1 LNYTYN
7 PCTAIQEL
15 TDIVSFTDNS
25 NASVNPLE
33 SSTINFGV
41 NNPGGS
47 ITLTDIVSSALP
59 VGHIFDSMLV
69 TIFDG
74 AGGFHSLPILSGS
87 SATFNTGNGDPGT
100 ELNLGA
106 SNPNPTIGIEV
117 KLYTDLCSNGT
128 SFYFNLS
135 YNYDPYVDLAE
146 QIDVISF
153 LDANG
158 LSKSPI
164 NTSPFNDGT
173 NNNPGGSMTFSEL
186 ISSNLPAGDTF
197 GSVEITVQ
205 DGLGG
210 TFTDTI
216 NAIGG
221 SVIIS
226 NGQGGLVMNASQPNR
241 TYTFVVKVISTLCP
255 DGVSFVY
262 TGRYTVGL

>member
-1 LNYTYN
+1 
-7 PCTAIQEL
+7 
-15 TDIVSFTDNS
+15 
-25 NASVNPLE
+25 
-33 SSTINFGV
+33 
-41 NNPGGS
+41 
-47 ITLTDIVSSALP
+47 
-59 VGHIFDSMLV
+59 M
-69 TIFDG
+69 
-74 AGGFHSLPILSGS
+74 
-87 SATFNTGNGDPGT
+87 
-100 ELNLGA
+100 NLGA